1 MNLVEVLEIS
11 GEASRQYPSTLR
23 RWRRAPPEKAGTG
36 ILSAL
41 PARVCVVTTVTAL
54 FLPRAIGSGGTMGLG
69 GGHEREGCRT
79 GLTEHSGPLL
89 HHKS

>member
-36 ILSAL
+36 ILSA
-41 PARVCVVTTVTAL
+41 RVCGHSSH
-54 FLPRAIGSGGTMGLG
+54 RAFPPESDRACGHGGHG
-69 GGHEREGCRT
+69 GGGAKRCRAD
-79 GLTEHSGPLL
+79 
-89 HHKS
+89 

>member
-36 ILSAL
+36 ILSA
-41 PARVCVVTTVTAL
+41 RVCVVTTVTAL
-54 FLPRAIGSGGTMGLG
+54 FLPRAIGSGGAMGWG
-69 GGHEREGCRT
+69 SMGMQN
-79 GLTEHSGPLL
+79 GLNGAQRPSYTS
-89 HHKS
+89 SD